1 MDNKESRNL
10 NSDINKDLSQNL
22 NTDISTDINRN
33 KETIKEKAKKV
44 LPYFIVVIIYY
55 IMIAVFNGYFG
66 GYFTITK
73 EKIIFDIVWIG
84 SFVTILYMLNKKLRK
99 YVGLAFNIILLIIS
113 VVNYFMYSYFGTIF
127 SWKDLIL
134 SGDGISFIDSVF
146 KFINY
151 KIIVFIIIGI
161 AFNVVITILCKG
173 NHYKIKSKQSLA
185 IVIIFALLIGT
196 HIYNSRQL
204 SNTSDGWD
212 ANEVLNNDSNYYT
225 NWIDPNK
232 LLKICGIYE
241 YIFKD
246 FYMSFL
252 KKDDIESAQETII
265 EYINSEENLGLEE
278 KKYNGIFKDKN
289 LIFVMME
296 AMDDWMISEKVT
308 PTIYYMM
315 QHGFNF
321 TNHYS
326 PNYVTGST
334 SNTEFVANA
343 GIYPNINNMSPHYLY
358 VNNTYAYSIANL
370 FRNAGYVANSFH
382 RSNAGIYNRGNMH
395 RSLGYEKYHSYAD
408 MGISTE
414 NLSFD
419 SYIAIDGYGKIV
431 RDEKFMSF
439 IITYSPH
446 SPYSYDKPECAK
458 NLEEIEKLNL
468 GFDEEV
474 TSALSAARETD
485 NMFKILLEKLEA
497 DNKLEDTVIVAFT
510 DHPNTLVMQEGE
522 NEKINSTVF
531 FIYNNEMESNQIE
544 TITSTINIL
553 PTIKNLF
560 GLESNFIYPGYDAL
574 NTDEEYIVF
583 KDYTYYDGNEIKPI
597 TEELKN
603 DLEYSKALLVSDYYA
618 E

>member
-1 MDNKESRNL
+1 
-10 NSDINKDLSQNL
+10 
-22 NTDISTDINRN
+22 
-33 KETIKEKAKKV
+33 
-44 LPYFIVVIIYY
+44 
-55 IMIAVFNGYFG
+55 
-66 GYFTITK
+66 
-73 EKIIFDIVWIG
+73 
-84 SFVTILYMLNKKLRK
+84 
-99 YVGLAFNIILLIIS
+99 
-113 VVNYFMYSYFGTIF
+113 
-127 SWKDLIL
+127 
-134 SGDGISFIDSVF
+134 
-146 KFINY
+146 
-151 KIIVFIIIGI
+151 
-161 AFNVVITILCKG
+161 
-173 NHYKIKSKQSLA
+173 
-185 IVIIFALLIGT
+185 
-196 HIYNSRQL
+196 
-204 SNTSDGWD
+204 
-212 ANEVLNNDSNYYT
+212 
-225 NWIDPNK
+225 
-232 LLKICGIYE
+232 
-241 YIFKD
+241 
-246 FYMSFL
+246 
-252 KKDDIESAQETII
+252 
-265 EYINSEENLGLEE
+265 
-278 KKYNGIFKDKN
+278 
-289 LIFVMME
+289 
-296 AMDDWMISEKVT
+296 
-308 PTIYYMM
+308 MM

-419 SYIAIDGYGKIV
+419 SYIAIDGYDKIV

-446 SPYSYDKPECAK
+446 SPYSYDKAECAK

-468 GFDEEV
+468 GYNEEV

-485 NMFKILLEKLEA
+485 NMFKILLEKIEA

-510 DHPNTLVMQEGE
+510 DHPNNVIVREDESDVL
-522 NEKINSTVF
+522 NKTVF